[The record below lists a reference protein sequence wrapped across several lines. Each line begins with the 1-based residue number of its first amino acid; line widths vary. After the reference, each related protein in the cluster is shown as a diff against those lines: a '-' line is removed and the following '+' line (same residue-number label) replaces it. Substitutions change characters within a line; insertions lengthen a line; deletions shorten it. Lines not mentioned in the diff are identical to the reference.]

1 VPANNQNGET
11 EDAEPVVPAIVAAET
26 VIRNAIAV
34 VSPALLPGA
43 VLGLPAMGTITLP
56 GDVLFAYLSWASL
69 LSRPVVLLLTLSLA
83 LLILLPLG
91 LFLLLLPLLILLP
104 LGLLLLTLP
113 VLLPLGLF
121 LLLLP
126 LLILLPLGLLLLTLP
141 VLLPLGLFLLLL
153 PLLILLPLSLLLLT
167 LLLLL
172 LFGGLSLL
180 LLTLLLLGLSLLLP
194 LGLSLLLLLLGLGF
208 FFLFLRLFLPCL
220 SRPGNAEK
228 QKHSCCTDY
237 SDWFHDAASI
247 TLDSCARHFLS
258 MVRLLFPM
266 IDSHL
271 WLAHLSSAVHSAAFA
286 IRRGVGRRNGTIQIR

>member
-1 VPANNQNGET
+1 MPADNQNGET

-34 VSPALLPGA
+34 VTPALLPGA
-43 VLGLPAMGTITLP
+43 VLRLPAMGTITLP
-56 GDVLFAYLSWASL
+56 GDALFAYLRWASL

-83 LLILLPLG
+83 LLILLPSG

-126 LLILLPLGLLLLTLP
+126 LLILLPLGL
-141 VLLPLGLFLLLL
+141 FLLLL

-167 LLLLL
+167 LLLLFGGLSLLLLPLLLLL

-180 LLTLLLLGLSLLLP
+180 LLPLLLLGLCLLLP

-228 QKHSCCTDY
+228 QKHSRCTDY
-237 SDWFHDAASI
+237 SDCFHDAASI
-247 TLDSCARHFLS
+247 TLD
-258 MVRLLFPM
+258 
-266 IDSHL
+266 
-271 WLAHLSSAVHSAAFA
+271 
-286 IRRGVGRRNGTIQIR
+286 